1 MPYIINKTN
10 GQQLTIVQD
19 ASVDQ
24 TTDLTFV
31 GRNYAGYG
39 EIQNENVLKL
49 LENFSNSTPPASP
62 ILGQLWYNTSNNSL
76 NVCYAEASGTVAAKF
91 KSLSKLNAGNTAP
104 AEADQG
110 QFWYDLINGQLNIW
124 SGSEYITIGPEIGA
138 NIKAKWRGDFEYNAL
153 TAIPVFNIK
162 AVLGSDDEVVAIVSA
177 ETYNMTNDYVDADS
191 PTYPS
196 YIEPVG
202 ANPGFTKIVKGI
214 TLQGAVTTTT
224 SGITYGS
231 SRNEVTGLSTS
242 SFFWGTAGEALHA
255 LHANVADA
263 ASGISAETTNTN
275 LRMWVPFIN
284 TTTNLAYKSSGITYN
299 PADRVLYTIA
309 SAARYADLAERYE
322 ADAVYESGTVLIIG
336 GKKEVTITDKYAD
349 TRVAGVVSKN
359 PAYMMNSEAGSDE
372 THPYIAL
379 KGRVPCKVVG
389 SINKGDLLVTS
400 TYPGYAASASS
411 PDVGTIIG
419 KALGTQSEGFG
430 VIEVLVV

>member
-24 TTDLTFV
+24 RTDLTFV
-31 GRNYAGYG
+31 GRNYSGYG
-39 EIQNENVLKL
+39 EIQNENFVKL
-49 LENFSNSTPPASP
+49 LENFSNSTPPSNP
-62 ILGQLWYNTSNNSL
+62 ILGQTWYNTSDNSL

-91 KSLSKLNAGNTAP
+91 KSLATSNSGTTAP
-104 AEADQG
+104 SDPTTG
-110 QFWYDLINGQLNIW
+110 DLWYDSTDGQLKLWNGD
-124 SGSEYITIGPEIGA
+124 SYIVIGPDTGA
-138 NIKAKWRGDFEYNAL
+138 NIKAKWLGDFEYNAL
-153 TAIPVFNIK
+153 VPDLPVYNIK
-162 AVLGSDDEVVAIVSA
+162 AVIGTDDEVIAIVSA
-177 ETYNMTNDYVDADS
+177 ETYDMSDAYTTPPAYAS
-191 PTYPS
+191 RTTT
-196 YIEPVG
+196 
-202 ANPGFTKIVKGI
+202 FTKIVKGI
-214 TLQGAVTTTT
+214 TLQGADP
-224 SGITYGS
+224 ITGS
-231 SRNEVTGLSTS
+231 SRSAVTGLSTS

-255 LHANVADA
+255 LHADVATA
-263 ASGISAETTNTN
+263 SSGISATSTSAAGPFY
-275 LRMWVPFIN
+275 VPFIN
-284 TTTNLAYKSSGITYN
+284 TLTNVAHTTSTITFN
-299 PADRVLYTIA
+299 AATGVLDTTA
-309 SAARYADLAERYE
+309 SRARYADLAERYE
-322 ADAVYESGTVLIIG
+322 ADAVYDSGTVLVIG
-336 GKKEVTITDKYAD
+336 GEKEVTVTDKYAD

-400 TYPGYAASASS
+400 TYTGYAASATL